1 MEGALVIRWLLA
13 LLHHLG
19 WHNLFALSLLWL
31 ATASA
36 AAQLSELIR
45 GFDLGLLLQFTTF
58 GTLLGWLLA
67 RSSTSR
73 KLAALAALSL
83 STLVVFAQVGRL
95 AGKLLALSSALSSTE
110 ATLLWSRRL
119 PDPSPVLNASADLF
133 NASTTLVLR
142 SRDWLLAQ
150 LQAQPLF
157 DPVALMLVWGTG
169 FCLIAAWMA
178 FVVRR
183 HHRPLPAL
191 LPLIALTGI
200 QLFYLQVFPWSLL
213 VLLGA
218 LLVLQFT
225 LTQRAREQQWQSAGL
240 DYSDEIRYDLALHAA
255 PLVTGI
261 LFVALLLPSF
271 SIYDTLRNVHA
282 WFTSPVASPLP
293 LPPWFGTDASP
304 QPQLSPFEAVRVG
317 GLPRQHLIGS
327 GPELSRQV
335 VMLVQTDDP
344 PGDPPPPYYWRALT
358 YDTYT
363 GAGWVA
369 DEGETVAV
377 AAGEPINQPS
387 SAQRRVTQDVQFLS
401 AFDGLLYA
409 AGSLSA
415 VDQDVRV
422 ARRASDD
429 LFGAMLD
436 TLTYRAQSL
445 VPNVSAATL
454 RSSGS
459 LYPEPIRDRYLSL
472 PDDAP
477 TRVLSLARDLTA
489 TAPTPYDRARAIT
502 NYLRAFSYTLDLP
515 APPRNRDVVDYFLFD
530 LQKGYCDYYATAMVV
545 LARAAGLPARLVVGY
560 ASGAYDAANARYVVT
575 AADAHSWP
583 EVYFAGVGWIEFEP
597 TPARPPFDYGGQIR
611 PIPTTPPLTPSIF
624 PRADLIR
631 RIAVLL
637 LGALMLG
644 LLLSGLWFASEPLRL
659 RRLPAVARA
668 RAIYARL
675 LAHASRLDVGLHR
688 GDTPYE
694 VGSALARRLASLD
707 GAASDDALSLAT
719 LIDLYVRAA
728 FSPHR
733 ISGGEALHALRLWRR
748 MRMRL
753 WRYWLQHKITARKQR
768 GSNEHTV

>member
-1 MEGALVIRWLLA
+1 M
-13 LLHHLG
+13 
-19 WHNLFALSLLWL
+19 
-31 ATASA
+31 
-36 AAQLSELIR
+36 
-45 GFDLGLLLQFTTF
+45 
-58 GTLLGWLLA
+58 
-67 RSSTSR
+67 
-73 KLAALAALSL
+73 
-83 STLVVFAQVGRL
+83 
-95 AGKLLALSSALSSTE
+95 
-110 ATLLWSRRL
+110 
-119 PDPSPVLNASADLF
+119 
-133 NASTTLVLR
+133 
-142 SRDWLLAQ
+142 
-150 LQAQPLF
+150 
-157 DPVALMLVWGTG
+157 
-169 FCLIAAWMA
+169 
-178 FVVRR
+178 
-183 HHRPLPAL
+183 
-191 LPLIALTGI
+191 
-200 QLFYLQVFPWSLL
+200 
-213 VLLGA
+213 
-218 LLVLQFT
+218 
-225 LTQRAREQQWQSAGL
+225 
-240 DYSDEIRYDLALHAA
+240 
-255 PLVTGI
+255 
-261 LFVALLLPSF
+261 
-271 SIYDTLRNVHA
+271 
-282 WFTSPVASPLP
+282 
-293 LPPWFGTDASP
+293 
-304 QPQLSPFEAVRVG
+304 RVG

-344 PGDPPPPYYWRALT
+344 PGGPPPPYYWRALT

-597 TPARPPFDYGGQIR
+597 TPARPPFDYGGQVR
-611 PIPTTPPLTPSIF
+611 PFPTTPPLTPSCCWARSCSACCSAGSGLPASRCASAGCPPSPAPAPSTPACSLTPHGWTSACIAATRHTKSARRWRGVSPASMA
-624 PRADLIR
+624 PRA
-631 RIAVLL
+631 
-637 LGALMLG
+637 MT
-644 LLLSGLWFASEPLRL
+644 
-659 RRLPAVARA
+659 
-668 RAIYARL
+668 
-675 LAHASRLDVGLHR
+675 H
-688 GDTPYE
+688 
-694 VGSALARRLASLD
+694 SA
-707 GAASDDALSLAT
+707 
-719 LIDLYVRAA
+719 
-728 FSPHR
+728 
-733 ISGGEALHALRLWRR
+733 WRR
-748 MRMRL
+748 
-753 WRYWLQHKITARKQR
+753 
-768 GSNEHTV
+768 